1 MLQTIHSKKFEAKKF
16 GTSLV
21 IAAALCL
28 GAFAVL
34 AQQKRQPPP
43 EQDNSR
49 RFWPPEFRPA
59 APTGAKPRQGTYKP
73 SNTTRPSTII
83 KPSDEATGLG
93 VTLWLLRPAESFKQ
107 PAPTPTPTATR
118 SNQSKPEAKPDPKP
132 DEEIA
137 RVLIKKKI
145 GNSERTEEMV
155 PERIQANTPLKVGQL
170 LRLSVEV
177 PQDGY
182 LYVIDRE
189 KYTDGT
195 IGDPF
200 LIFPSNPKSD
210 EHLVKAGRII
220 ELPDSKDY
228 VFEVKLRSEMQ
239 NKTLSGETLSFLVSP
254 RPLDRIPAPDAEG
267 LIRLPNSL
275 VEEWDGKWGQ
285 NTVLG
290 KAELET
296 GKGRARTRSEQ
307 NALTGNS
314 QSLTQAD
321 PLPQTVYQIAVKRGS
336 PFMVKMPLTIGK

>member
-1 MLQTIHSKKFEAKKF
+1 MQQSIQVKKISVGLVLTA
-16 GTSLV
+16 SLLFSAG
-21 IAAALCL
+21 AA
-28 GAFAVL
+28 L
-34 AQQKRQPPP
+34 AQQKPKAQP
-43 EQDNSR
+43 EADNSR
-49 RFWPPEFRPA
+49 GFWPPEFRPA
-59 APTGAKPRQGTYKP
+59 APAGAKPRPGTYRPAKG
-73 SNTTRPSTII
+73 TRPAASTL
-83 KPSDEATGLG
+83 KPGAELPNGLG
-93 VTLWLLRPAESFKQ
+93 VTLWLLRPAQDFKN
-107 PAPTPTPTATR
+107 ATPPPATR
-118 SNQSKPEAKPDPKP
+118 ANQTKPEPKR

-137 RVLIKKKI
+137 RVLVKKQI

-155 PERIQANTPLKVGQL
+155 PERIQADTPLKVGQL

-195 IGDPF
+195 TGEAF

-228 VFEVKLRSEMQ
+228 VFEVKLRSDMA
-239 NKTLSGETLSFLVSP
+239 NKTLSGEMLSFLVSP
-254 RPLDRIPAPDAEG
+254 RPLDGIPAADAEG
-267 LIRLPNSL
+267 LIRLPDTL
-275 VEEWDGKWGQ
+275 VTDWETKWGQ

-307 NALTGNS
+307 NAMTSNN
-314 QSLTQAD
+314 QALTQAD
-321 PLPQTVYQIAVKRGS
+321 PLPQTVFTVAVKRGS
-336 PFMVKMPLTIGK
+336 PFIVKMPLTIGK